1 MRRACQLSA
10 LRRELDLSRNIQ
22 ALGADMTKSGE
33 LGGSSWVEGIVCQ
46 TRIGSAGGVG
56 GVEKASKTG
65 GHIRFELET
74 GSKMV
79 NGIVNGLFARI
90 VVVWKLI

>member
-1 MRRACQLSA
+1 MRRARQLSA

-46 TRIGSAGGVG
+46 TRIGNAGGVG
-56 GVEKASKTG
+56 GAEKAYKTRG
-65 GHIRFELET
+65 LIRFELET
-74 GSKMV
+74 GSKMA
-79 NGIVNGLFARI
+79 NGIVNRLFACK
-90 VVVWKLI
+90 VAVWKLI